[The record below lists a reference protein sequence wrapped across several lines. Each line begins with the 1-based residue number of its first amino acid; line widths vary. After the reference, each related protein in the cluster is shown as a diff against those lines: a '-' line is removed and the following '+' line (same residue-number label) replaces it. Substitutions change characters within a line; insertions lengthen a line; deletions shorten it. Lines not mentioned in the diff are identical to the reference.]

1 MDSYEEFM
9 NEYVEF
15 MKKYEA
21 NPTDITLLS
30 QYATMMQKYSEQ
42 ISAFEKW
49 ESEDMTTKEAAYYVD
64 VQARVTKKLL
74 EITQ

>member
-1 MDSYEEFM
+1 MK
-9 NEYVEF
+9 EF